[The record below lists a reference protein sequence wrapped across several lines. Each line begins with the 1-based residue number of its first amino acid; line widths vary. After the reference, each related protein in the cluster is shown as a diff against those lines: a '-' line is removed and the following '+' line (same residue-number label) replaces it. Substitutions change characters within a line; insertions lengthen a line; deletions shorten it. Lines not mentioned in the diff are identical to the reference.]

1 MAYDGSIKIDTKVD
15 TSGFSSGID
24 KLKSIAKTGV
34 TALTTTLAGVSTAI
48 AAGATASVN
57 VGASFES
64 AMSKVS
70 AISGATGDDL
80 TSLTD
85 KAKEMGAKT
94 KFSASESA
102 EALQYMSMAGW
113 DTKSMLDGIDGIMSL
128 AAADGLDLATTSD
141 IVTDAL
147 TAFGLKASDSTHFAD
162 VLAKASSSANTNV
175 SMLGESFKYVAPLAG
190 TMGYSVED
198 VSLALGLM
206 ANASIKGS
214 QAGTSLKTALANLSA
229 PTQQMAE
236 VMDKYKI
243 SLTDSKGEALPL
255 VDVLKHLREKF
266 GDLSETEQTA
276 AASTLFGKEAMSGM
290 LAIINASDSDFKNLT
305 ENINNA
311 DGAAQSMADTM
322 QNNLQGQITIL
333 KSSLEGLGIEIY
345 DSMSEP
351 LTEAVGGSGMG
362 YHCKGQAA
370 DFCCY
375 DSAGKQID
383 SKKIV
388 CYLEDISCYGIG
400 YKCGGSQY
408 YTHADTRAASAK
420 WWGDESKNYRSIQS
434 INGSTSFYTYL
445 GISKSTSSTT
455 TTTTVKTT
463 ADKIMTL
470 SANGLNLIKS
480 FEGLSLKACKAV
492 STEKYYTIGYGHY
505 GADVK
510 ANQTITEAEA
520 LALLKRDC
528 TTFVSA
534 VNEAVTVGV
543 TQNQFD
549 AMVSLAYNIGVNAFK
564 SSDLVKF
571 LNAGKP
577 WAATAEFP
585 LWRKSG
591 GAILAG
597 LQTRRQKEMSL
608 FGVGCD
614 YTLSDNMNVR
624 SGAGTSYSI
633 KKVSQLTADGKKH
646 ATSTNANDNAV
657 FKKGTVVTAQ
667 ELKAVYSTS
676 KIDIWCR
683 CPSGW
688 ICLKNGNDIYAV

>member
-1 MAYDGSIKIDTKVD
+1 MILFDVAMGVCGLVCILLLFKDYFNYEVNDMSVKTYSLSRQGKTKLSAHFSVSEFGSVSGSKVYSDTVLIDTALIDLIEKVY
-15 TSGFSSGID
+15 SNFNCSKIIISSGYRTSAHD
-24 KLKSIAKTGV
+24 K
-34 TALTTTLAGVSTAI
+34 
-48 AAGATASVN
+48 
-57 VGASFES
+57 
-64 AMSKVS
+64 
-70 AISGATGDDL
+70 
-80 TSLTD
+80 
-85 KAKEMGAKT
+85 
-94 KFSASESA
+94 
-102 EALQYMSMAGW
+102 
-113 DTKSMLDGIDGIMSL
+113 
-128 AAADGLDLATTSD
+128 
-141 IVTDAL
+141 
-147 TAFGLKASDSTHFAD
+147 
-162 VLAKASSSANTNV
+162 
-175 SMLGESFKYVAPLAG
+175 
-190 TMGYSVED
+190 
-198 VSLALGLM
+198 
-206 ANASIKGS
+206 
-214 QAGTSLKTALANLSA
+214 
-229 PTQQMAE
+229 
-236 VMDKYKI
+236 
-243 SLTDSKGEALPL
+243 
-255 VDVLKHLREKF
+255 
-266 GDLSETEQTA
+266 
-276 AASTLFGKEAMSGM
+276 
-290 LAIINASDSDFKNLT
+290 
-305 ENINNA
+305 
-311 DGAAQSMADTM
+311 
-322 QNNLQGQITIL
+322 
-333 KSSLEGLGIEIY
+333 
-345 DSMSEP
+345 
-351 LTEAVGGSGMG
+351 AVGGSGSG

-375 DSAGKQID
+375 DSTGNQID
-383 SKKIV
+383 SKKVV
-388 CYLEDISCYGIG
+388 CYLEDIKCYGIG

-445 GISKSTSSTT
+445 GISKTNSASTT
-455 TTTTVKTT
+455 AASTAVKIS
-463 ADKIMTL
+463 ADKTMTL
-470 SANGLNLIKS
+470 STNGLNLIKS

-520 LALLKRDC
+520 LALLKKDC

-549 AMVSLAYNIGVNAFK
+549 AMVSLAYNIGVSAFK
-564 SSDLVKF
+564 NSDLVKF

-597 LQTRRQKEMSL
+597 LQNRRQKEMSL

-624 SGAGTSYSI
+624 SGAGTSYSV

-688 ICLKNGNDIYAV
+688 ICLKNGDDIYAV